1 MLTNMN
7 KHSPYFDL
15 EHFNSF
21 IRDKKNNFT
30 ILSTNIESIH
40 SKINDLTIFVEQLRE
55 INFEFSAICL
65 QECWITNTNTNLSHL
80 HINGYTCISQLSN
93 IGRKGGLIT
102 FLNDNFTYRIITHNN
117 TSLNWESQFLE
128 ISGNG
133 LNKKTLIGNIYR
145 PPRDLQDNLRSF
157 IDEFS
162 TILSSHDYN
171 NYEIFLCGD
180 YNINLLKINENEINA
195 DFLEM
200 LTSHSFFPKITLPTR
215 FSRMNASLIDNI
227 YCRISNNTLSSSA
240 GILLKQFSDHQ
251 PCFLFVDSITT
262 EIATPKTVRI
272 QTNSAEALAKLSNE
286 LYEQNITT
294 QISTNPFSNPNTTYD
309 KVLSIIDN
317 ARLKHTPSKIVKFHR
332 HKHKKQEWITKGIL
346 KSIKYRDK
354 LYKQIKITDRNSIS
368 YNTHKTNLS
377 TYNRILKQSIRIAK
391 NIYYSSCF
399 QRYKND
405 IKKTW
410 ATISNIMNKKVNKSE
425 YPEFFEID
433 GNKVYDKKEI
443 ANKFNSYFTNI
454 GPKLAHDIHD
464 VNGKHFENFSTNKPD
479 CELHFDQISV
489 SDVNKIIDNLSSKTS
504 CGFDDISLKLL
515 KFLKPV
521 LATPIT
527 IIINQM
533 LNTGIFPYKLKV
545 AKIKPLYKKGDTS
558 NFNNYRPISLL
569 PSISKIFEKVIFQ
582 QTYSYFE
589 QNNLLYTSQY
599 GFRKGHSTEYAALE
613 LADRIIQQMDEN
625 KTPINI
631 YLDLSKAFDTL
642 NHSILIHKLK
652 FYGING
658 TAIHLFKSYL
668 SNRKQYVEYENNTSD
683 TLLITTGV
691 PQGSVLGPLLFI
703 IYLNDIAKSSDIF
716 DFICYADDTTLS
728 SVLNYFGNSQ
738 SSSDNINIELKKV
751 YDWLK
756 VNKLS
761 LNISKTKFIIFHSPQ
776 QNVTIPLLYV
786 DNTYIECVKNFNF
799 LGIYFNQH
807 MSWKYHINHIAKN
820 ISKSNGILNRLKS
833 LLPTH
838 VKVMIYNALILSKIN
853 YGILTWGYESES
865 ILKLQKKA
873 VRIIALANYNAHTE
887 PIFKKLSILKIH
899 DLFSICQLKLY
910 HNYLNELLPHHFINM
925 NFKMNNEVH
934 HYSTRISTKLHVSKV
949 KHSFAK
955 RCIRYSLPNLINQSP
970 SCITDKLFTH
980 SLKGLS
986 NYAKHHALTKYS
998 NECNVLNCYICR

>member
-1 MLTNMN
+1 
-7 KHSPYFDL
+7 
-15 EHFNSF
+15 
-21 IRDKKNNFT
+21 
-30 ILSTNIESIH
+30 
-40 SKINDLTIFVEQLRE
+40 
-55 INFEFSAICL
+55 
-65 QECWITNTNTNLSHL
+65 
-80 HINGYTCISQLSN
+80 
-93 IGRKGGLIT
+93 
-102 FLNDNFTYRIITHNN
+102 
-117 TSLNWESQFLE
+117 
-128 ISGNG
+128 
-133 LNKKTLIGNIYR
+133 
-145 PPRDLQDNLRSF
+145 
-157 IDEFS
+157 
-162 TILSSHDYN
+162 
-171 NYEIFLCGD
+171 
-180 YNINLLKINENEINA
+180 
-195 DFLEM
+195 
-200 LTSHSFFPKITLPTR
+200 
-215 FSRMNASLIDNI
+215 
-227 YCRISNNTLSSSA
+227 
-240 GILLKQFSDHQ
+240 
-251 PCFLFVDSITT
+251 
-262 EIATPKTVRI
+262 
-272 QTNSAEALAKLSNE
+272 
-286 LYEQNITT
+286 
-294 QISTNPFSNPNTTYD
+294 
-309 KVLSIIDN
+309 
-317 ARLKHTPSKIVKFHR
+317 
-332 HKHKKQEWITKGIL
+332 
-346 KSIKYRDK
+346 
-354 LYKQIKITDRNSIS
+354 
-368 YNTHKTNLS
+368 
-377 TYNRILKQSIRIAK
+377 
-391 NIYYSSCF
+391 
-399 QRYKND
+399 
-405 IKKTW
+405 
-410 ATISNIMNKKVNKSE
+410 MNKKVNKSK

-454 GPKLAHDIHD
+454 GPKLAHDIQD
-464 VNGKHFENFSTNKPD
+464 VNGKHFENFLTNKPD
-479 CELHFDQISV
+479 CELHFEQISV

-533 LNTGIFPYKLKV
+533 LNTGIFPDKLKV

-738 SSSDNINIELKKV
+738 SFSDNINIELKKV

-820 ISKSNGILNRLKS
+820 ISKSIGILNRLKS

-910 HNYLNELLPHHFINM
+910 HNYLNKLLPHHFINM

-949 KHSFAK
+949 KHLFAK
-955 RCIRYSLPNLINQSP
+955 RCIRYSLPNFINQSP